1 MPDFV
6 LTTTGAF
13 NMFRS
18 ESLFTVKFTGARA
31 LGPKLLVIKG
41 SELGSDLLLSLLNKV
56 FDELIRVFVFRS
68 FVYS

>member
-1 MPDFV
+1 
-6 LTTTGAF
+6 
-13 NMFRS
+13 MFRS

-41 SELGSDLLLSLLNKV
+41 SDLLLSLWNKV
-56 FDELIRVFVFRS
+56 FDELIRVFVFHS